1 MRTMTK
7 TLISVIMTIV
17 MAVTLPACGT
27 ENGAPAST
35 EQDGSQIG
43 QPAGDPQNGA
53 EAPAD
58 SGTSAVTDGTAEDT
72 SGGSKTAVYYFSA
85 TGNTKEI
92 AQIIA
97 EETGAELIEIVPQSP
112 YTSDDLDY
120 GNDGC
125 RANREQNDSSARPE
139 FVQPEKSIEDYDV
152 VFLGYPIWWG
162 EEPRIID
169 TFIESADFSQKTVIP
184 FCTSGG
190 SGIETSVNNIRGLAE
205 IGDLGSGRRFSAGA
219 SRDSVSDWLKG
230 LGIAVDGSDG

>member
-7 TLISVIMTIV
+7 TLLSVILTIV
-17 MAVTLPACGT
+17 MAVTLPACGA

-43 QPAGDPQNGA
+43 QPAGDPQNGTDT
-53 EAPAD
+53 PAD
-58 SGTSAVTDGTAEDT
+58 SGSSAATDGTAEDT
-72 SGGSKTAVYYFSA
+72 SDSVKTAVYYFSA

-97 EETGAELIEIVPQSP
+97 EETGAELIEILPQSP

-120 GNDGC
+120 GNDSC

-139 FVQPEKSIEDYDV
+139 FIQPEKSIEDYNV

-169 TFIESADFSQKTVIP
+169 TFIESADLSQKTVIP

-190 SGIETSVNNIRGLAE
+190 SGIETSVNNIRRLAE
-205 IGDLGSGRRFSAGA
+205 IGDLESGRRFSAGA
-219 SRDSVSDWLKG
+219 SRDSARDWLQG
-230 LGIAVDGSDG
+230 LSIG